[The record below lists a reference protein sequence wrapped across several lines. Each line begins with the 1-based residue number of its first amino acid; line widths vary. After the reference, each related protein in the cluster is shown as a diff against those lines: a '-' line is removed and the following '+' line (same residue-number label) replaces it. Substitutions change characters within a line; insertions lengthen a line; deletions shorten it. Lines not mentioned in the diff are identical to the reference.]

1 MPLEGVTWRS
11 PEGPNLPGVFATDRG
26 RHPVVQVRWMPPSH
40 RHADR
45 RSRPAWDL
53 THSYTIQHPTTH
65 HQVSW
70 NDARAFCAWAG
81 KRLPTEA
88 EWEYAAAGPDGH
100 EGGQKQRLYPW
111 GDDYTRPGLEGHAA
125 HRANI
130 WQGAFPRVNT
140 GEDGWLAT
148 CPVDAFGPQ
157 NDYGLYN
164 VIGA

>member
-1 MPLEGVTWRS
+1 MSLSALTS
-11 PEGPNLPGVFATDRG
+11 
-26 RHPVVQVRWMPPSH
+26 
-40 RHADR
+40 
-45 RSRPAWDL
+45 DL
-53 THSYTIQHPTTH
+53 TTLIRIIVA

-88 EWEYAAAGPDGH
+88 EWEYAAAGPAHKDGRH
-100 EGGQKQRLYPW
+100 LYPW
-111 GDDYTRPGLEGHAA
+111 GDDYTRPGLKGHAA

-130 WQGAFPRVNT
+130 WQGTFPRVNT
-140 GEDGWLAT
+140 AEDGWLAT

-164 VIGA
+164 VIGECVGISVRAGIGVCRCPGD